1 MNVTLTP
8 SDNGFDVAHP
18 ALPGPIC
25 LTHEVGRQFA
35 KALVSPELD
44 IPAFKTDKNIWAPQ
58 TREPLGLWLTEAG
71 QIELWI
77 AGQIEVLTKDE
88 ARQLAGEVLLASA
101 TYSIGDELE
110 LCLSVATF
118 DTLDIDEAAVRAQT
132 GPETA
137 TPGTFGTV
145 AAIEL
150 VGDRVGYRLQFNDG
164 RYSFA
169 MSEDF
174 YKVAPPVLTYR
185 VTRDL
190 ARYTSDSVVVSAR
203 SADEARKQAD
213 KLRAPAGYEIT
224 DIYEIEV
231 VTATD
236 AELNQQEGFVV
247 NSDNTL
253 GLTTDSQH
261 ATPQALTQFLLE
273 KAFAGSRRHQQIVR
287 DCIVAS

>member
-25 LTHEVGRQFA
+25 LTHEVGRQFT

-44 IPAFKTDKNIWAPQ
+44 VPAFKTDKNIWAPQ

-88 ARQLAGEVLLASA
+88 ARALAGDVLLASA
-101 TYSIGDELE
+101 TYKVGDELE
-110 LCLSVATF
+110 TKDELILF
-118 DTLDIDEAAVRAQT
+118 DRVDIDNDEAASALRT
-132 GPETA
+132 NTA
-137 TPGTFGTV
+137 PRGSFGTV
-145 AAIEL
+145 AAIQL
-150 VGDRVGYRLQFNDG
+150 VGDRVGYRLEIDG
-164 RYSFA
+164 RFTYA
-169 MSEDF
+169 MNEDYF
-174 YKVAPPVLTYR
+174 KVAPPIQTYR
-185 VTRDL
+185 ITRDL
-190 ARYTSDSVVVSAR
+190 ARCTSDHVEVQAR
-203 SADEARKQAD
+203 SADAARKLAD
-213 KLRAPAGYEIT
+213 KARAPAGYEIT

-236 AELNQQEGFVV
+236 AELNEQEGFVA
-247 NSDNTL
+247 NSDGTL
-253 GLTTDSQH
+253 GLTADSQH
-261 ATPQALTQFLLE
+261 ATPAALTQFLLE

-287 DCIVAS
+287 DTIVAT